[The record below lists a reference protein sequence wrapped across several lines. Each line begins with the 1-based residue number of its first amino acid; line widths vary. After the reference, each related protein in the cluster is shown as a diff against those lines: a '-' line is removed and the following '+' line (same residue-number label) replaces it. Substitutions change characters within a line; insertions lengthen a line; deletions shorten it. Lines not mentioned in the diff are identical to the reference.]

1 MRIVKTMA
9 GSAPAAV
16 LFVLPLLASLG
27 FVATSALDPSAWA
40 ALWHHPQLGGAVLLS
55 FGSAS
60 FATVLAAA
68 LALLVIAGIRPR
80 GLSAMLAVPHL
91 AFAIGFGFLLMPSGI
106 VARLIAVVLTGW
118 SSPPPWVTTHDP
130 FGIALML
137 ALAIK
142 ESGFLLFVLTSILA
156 REDVQQNFAA
166 QAQAATSLGHGTRS
180 IWLRLYLPQ
189 LMAQMLWPLT
199 IVFIYAFTVVDMA
212 LVLGPTQPP
221 TLADLVWSDINSA
234 RVQDNARGGA
244 GAVFLALIAACV
256 ICLVAVIARL
266 VRPMVHR
273 WWAKGPSVHHAWPA
287 IGRPLWHGLQ
297 VIYLLVFAML
307 ALLSLSQSWPFP
319 LLLPPRLDG
328 AAWQAVAHTPAPLQL
343 SLFLAVSTSL
353 SSLMILL
360 LWLET
365 VSARWDK
372 ALLGFS
378 LAMLGLPALL
388 IGLGQYHLFLR
399 LGLTGTVPG
408 LFLAHLMPVVAY
420 MFIMLQGPARASD
433 PRWREV
439 AYGLRGGQ
447 LGFLTKVKWPLLK
460 GPLLASLAV
469 GFAVSFGQFVPA
481 QLMAAGRFSTL
492 PMEAVTLSSGSN
504 RPLAAAFALLLM
516 VPPLLVFLG
525 AGVLGKPRWRIS

>member
-1 MRIVKTMA
+1 MRVVKAFA
-9 GSAPAAV
+9 GGTPAAV

-27 FVATSALDPSAWA
+27 FVLTSTLDFSAWA
-40 ALWHHPQLGGAVLLS
+40 AVWHHPQLAGGALLS
-55 FGSAS
+55 LLSAS
-60 FATVLAAA
+60 FAAGLAATV
-68 LALLVIAGIRPR
+68 ALLVIASIRSR

-106 VARLIAVVLTGW
+106 LARLIAVLFTGW
-118 SSPPPWVTTHDP
+118 TSPPPWVTTHDP
-130 FGIALML
+130 SAVALTV

-156 REDVQQNFAA
+156 REDVQQNFAS
-166 QAQAATSLGHGTRS
+166 QAQVATSLGHGIRS

-189 LMAQMLWPLT
+189 LLPLLVWPLA

-234 RVQDNARGGA
+234 HVQDNARGGA
-244 GAVFLALIAACV
+244 GAVFLALVAAGV
-256 ICLVAVIARL
+256 ICSVVVIARL
-266 VRPMVHR
+266 ARPMVRH
-273 WWAKGPSVHHAWPA
+273 WWAKGPGAEKALPA
-287 IGRPLWHGLQ
+287 IGGPLWRGLQ
-297 VIYLLVFAML
+297 VIYLLVFAVL
-307 ALLSLSQSWPFP
+307 ALLSLSQNWPFP
-319 LLLPPRLDG
+319 LLLPLHLDG
-328 AAWQAVAHTPAPLQL
+328 GAWRAVAHTPAPLLL
-343 SLFLAVSTSL
+343 SLLLAVFTSL
-353 SSLMILL
+353 SSLVILV

-378 LAMLGLPALL
+378 LVMLGLPAVL

-399 LGLTGTVPG
+399 LGLTGTVLG

-420 MFIMLQGPARASD
+420 MFIMLQGPYRASD
-433 PRWREV
+433 PRWRDV
-439 AYGLRGGQ
+439 AYGLREGH
-447 LGFLTKVKWPLLK
+447 LRFLTRVKWRLLK
-460 GPLLASLAV
+460 GPILASMAV

-481 QLMAAGRFSTL
+481 QLLAAGRLSTL

-516 VPPLLVFLG
+516 VPPLMVFLG